1 MTKSLLPL
9 APAQDEA
16 EEEAGSSREGEAAAG
31 GSGGGNVGFNLDE
44 SEDEAADDG
53 DQAQASAI
61 VVRKIDCAIC
71 VASSK
76 EPWKAL

>member
-44 SEDEAADDG
+44 
-53 DQAQASAI
+53 
-61 VVRKIDCAIC
+61 K
-71 VASSK
+71 
-76 EPWKAL
+76 